1 MSATVH
7 NECQPHPMPGMK
19 QDGESSQSD
28 WDTDTDA
35 NQAGTAGL
43 VHQENPRDWAEARRG
58 ALALGPEG
66 GRGAPR
72 GSKACKEGR
81 GAEGNSMCKGTV
93 V

>member
-1 MSATVH
+1 
-7 NECQPHPMPGMK
+7 MPGMK

-66 GRGAPR
+66 GRGAPQ